1 MEKTLHDRMACAA
14 HRFAGTD
21 DERMAA
27 LALEIRNR
35 LMGNSVDRLYAGE
48 DLCRILI
55 DLNLA
60 ESDLDAVAVINS
72 IHETPIAYDPGSGFK
87 QAVKIDPMNP
97 GGSMRYHVYL
107 DPNTEPNV

>member
-1 MEKTLHDRMACAA
+1 MEKSLHDRMIWAA
-14 HRFAGTD
+14 DRFAGAD

-27 LALEIRNR
+27 LSLEIRNR

-72 IHETPIAYDPGSGFK
+72 IHENPVVYDPGSGFK
-87 QAVKIDPMNP
+87 QAVKIDPMKP